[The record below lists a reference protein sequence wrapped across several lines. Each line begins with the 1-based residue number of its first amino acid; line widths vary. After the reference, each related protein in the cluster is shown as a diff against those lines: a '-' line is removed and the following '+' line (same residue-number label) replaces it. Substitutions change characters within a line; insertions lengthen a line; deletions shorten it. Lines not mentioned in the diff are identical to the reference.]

1 MADEDAGG
9 YYEEKP
15 VMLFGRDVSKIPCFR
30 NSYLYGLT
38 SGLFGG
44 LGYFMFTSKI
54 PHSFRFGTGT
64 YLAVT
69 IGYWLQCRY
78 KFITNKQEVDR
89 IQAALLKRMEV
100 EGTALEAELF
110 KDDDDDEDS

>member
-1 MADEDAGG
+1 MF
-9 YYEEKP
+9 
-15 VMLFGRDVSKIPCFR
+15 FGRDVSKIPCFR
-30 NSYLYGLT
+30 NSFLYGLT

-54 PHSFRFGTGT
+54 PQSYRFGATT

-78 KFITNKQEVDR
+78 AYITNKQEIDR
-89 IQAALLKRMEV
+89 IQAALLRRIEI
-100 EGTALEAELF
+100 EGTALEAELLN
-110 KDDDDDEDS
+110 DDDEDS

>member
-1 MADEDAGG
+1 MADDDAGG

-15 VMLFGRDVSKIPCFR
+15 LMFFGRDVSKIPCFR
-30 NSYLYGLT
+30 NSFLYGLT

-54 PHSFRFGTGT
+54 PQSYRFGATT

-78 KFITNKQEVDR
+78 VWLPSVTLMLGLVNLEDLDVKGDSGRLVCQMCFIPSG
-89 IQAALLKRMEV
+89 A
-100 EGTALEAELF
+100 
-110 KDDDDDEDS
+110 